1 MDTVTAAPAGTELE
15 GMTAELPAPK
25 GTVVEPDG
33 EIGQCPWTSVAWIAA
48 GDAQLESTEET
59 ITTAIPTATAPR
71 VRHPS
76 LARLPKDI
84 SRLRPLNQL
93 AD

>member
-48 GDAQLESTEET
+48 GDAQLESTEGNCSGPGGDPGLTFE
-59 ITTAIPTATAPR
+59 
-71 VRHPS
+71 
-76 LARLPKDI
+76 
-84 SRLRPLNQL
+84 QL
-93 AD
+93 A